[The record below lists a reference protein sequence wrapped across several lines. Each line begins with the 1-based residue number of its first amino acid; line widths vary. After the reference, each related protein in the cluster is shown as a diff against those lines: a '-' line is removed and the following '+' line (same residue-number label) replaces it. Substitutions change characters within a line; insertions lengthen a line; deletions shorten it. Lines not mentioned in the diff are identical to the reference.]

1 MVAIPDAKSTA
12 KKNTWIP
19 ENELGIARFAQIPPH
34 IFLDKRVSAP
44 LLHVFC
50 LMCLHA
56 RLNGSCYMSQER
68 LAELAGY
75 SLNGQ
80 PNRQH
85 VSRLISRLEKLG
97 YVKNYGQRGLNK
109 TNFYRLAVPAGA
121 DNFRVAT
128 NRQLSDDDYFEAQQL
143 KAVQSQG
150 FASVVE
156 LLASI
161 ENYDAQKDDGPITI
175 ALEDYLNECI

>member
-1 MVAIPDAKSTA
+1 MVAVPDSKNTA

-56 RLNGSCYMSQER
+56 RLNSSCYMSQKR

-75 SLNGQ
+75 SLKGQ

-85 VSRLISRLEKLG
+85 VSRLIGRLGKLG
-97 YVKNYGQRGLNK
+97 YVTNHGQRGPNK
-109 TNFYRLAVPAGA
+109 TNFYRLAVPLGA
-121 DNFRVAT
+121 DNFRIAT
-128 NRQLSDDDYFEAQQL
+128 DRQLSDDDYFDALQL
-143 KAVQSQG
+143 KDVQSQG
-150 FASVVE
+150 FASVAE
-156 LLASI
+156 LFASI
-161 ENYDAQKDDGPITI
+161 ENYDTPKEDVPITV
-175 ALEDYLNECI
+175 ENYLNECI